1 MINGEFSTGK
11 RDSEECFGLG
21 WWAVTLV
28 VASSFVIMRDLC
40 VDVGFAEKR
49 GFVIG
54 WGSDQLSSSIISPF
68 PLKIFKFLGFVSDQD
83 SENLLTNH
91 TDDPTKAISFSSFVL
106 PVSSSTSNFHSRS
119 YMLLFRG
126 WLLHFMAFVFP
137 SVLDEISN
145 VLLLRRRFSISPRVR
160 REEKIIFTLTFEDG
174 RRGKAFKR
182 NLDEEIM
189 ARSRPFR
196 LFSLTKSVFFSGLI
210 SIADRVG
217 FAFALGARKKSWNQ
231 TFWEKLETC
240 CKTS

>member
-1 MINGEFSTGK
+1 MF
-11 RDSEECFGLG
+11 
-21 WWAVTLV
+21 WAWMVG
-28 VASSFVIMRDLC
+28 S
-40 VDVGFAEKR
+40 DVGRRFTRFIDCDYERSLCGCWVFAEKY

-137 SVLDEISN
+137 SVLDEISD
-145 VLLLRRRFSISPRVR
+145 VLLLRRRFSISPRSKKR
-160 REEKIIFTLTFEDG
+160 RKNYFYFNLW
-174 RRGKAFKR
+174 RWKKR
-182 NLDEEIM
+182 
-189 ARSRPFR
+189 
-196 LFSLTKSVFFSGLI
+196 KSF
-210 SIADRVG
+210 
-217 FAFALGARKKSWNQ
+217 
-231 TFWEKLETC
+231 
-240 CKTS
+240 

>member
-1 MINGEFSTGK
+1 MENFQ
-11 RDSEECFGLG
+11 RASETARNVLGLDG
-21 WWAVTLV
+21 GQWRWSSLHTLH
-28 VASSFVIMRDLC
+28 RLWLWDLC
-40 VDVGFAEKR
+40 VDVAFAEKR

-91 TDDPTKAISFSSFVL
+91 TDDPTKAISFSSFIL

-196 LFSLTKSVFFSGLI
+196 LFHSQNLFS
-210 SIADRVG
+210 SPV
-217 FAFALGARKKSWNQ
+217 
-231 TFWEKLETC
+231 
-240 CKTS
+240 